1 MLRVVNYP
9 DWSIF
14 RASRQSKVCIAITRV
29 AVKEKIPEMLP
40 QNEKKISKI
49 RLPNR
54 EANLRKRKKT
64 IGLSAIQHAFVN
76 GSEILQ
82 IYLAWKFL
90 RYNYSGYTHDDSKRE
105 EKSIEVKTKQQQSP
119 SLQTFVYA
127 CSQYLGAIP
136 LIVVEFSSF
145 FRSFWGWFGGVKCVM
160 QPCVGD
166 CRPVLTCGREKINP
180 KSDFSMQGACMYQK
194 REKCMCVKTIK
205 LWYKSEWAQGEKG
218 TFVWPSENK
227 FKRWPKSIPPL
238 DHLDWCEIFTP
249 LCRFIPDMCAI
260 TVNPDGNF
268 SASMQLKIKYYFSS
282 VGQWNVQSK

>member
-1 MLRVVNYP
+1 MLWVDNYP
-9 DWSIF
+9 DCSVS
-14 RASRQSKVCIAITRV
+14 RASRRSKVCIAISRV

-54 EANLRKRKKT
+54 GANLRKRKKT

-166 CRPVLTCGREKINP
+166 CRPVLTCGWEKINP

-194 REKCMCVKTIK
+194 KERSACVWRLSSCDTRVNELK
-205 LWYKSEWAQGEKG
+205 ARKG
-218 TFVWPSENK
+218 RLCDHPKQIQAMTEINSATWPP
-227 FKRWPKSIPPL
+227 RL
-238 DHLDWCEIFTP
+238 
-249 LCRFIPDMCAI
+249 
-260 TVNPDGNF
+260 V
-268 SASMQLKIKYYFSS
+268 
-282 VGQWNVQSK
+282 WNVHSFVQI